1 MNICWQCATKLASR
15 RRITR
20 FRLPLSQHRHQS
32 QLQNL
37 SETIRSLPFPPPT
50 AGNIRDRLAKW
61 QKESGATL
69 ADPMSAE
76 VETRKLQSYTS
87 GGQDDPIDASED
99 IAMFGDDMGEM
110 GLVQMRQYILPGS
123 LVEITWVHLKT

>member
-15 RRITR
+15 RPITR
-20 FRLPLSQHRHQS
+20 FRLPPSQQRHHS

-37 SETIRSLPFPPPT
+37 SETIRSLPFPPPA
-50 AGNIRDRLAKW
+50 AGNIRERLAQW
-61 QKESGATL
+61 QKESGTKL

-76 VETRKLQSYTS
+76 VETRKLQSYTT
-87 GGQDDPIDASED
+87 GGQNDSIDESED

-123 LVEITWVHLKT
+123 LVEIT